1 MKFLLLSDIHGNIDA
16 LEAILREESENLQI
30 INLGDVCGYYPFAN
44 ECISLIRE
52 RNVIS
57 ILGNHDLGVL
67 QGSLTKRE
75 DDYRWKLARDRLDPD
90 NFEWLGSLGI
100 SKSID
105 LGDLEL
111 HLHHGSPS
119 DVDEYLYPD
128 GDFQGHLFKEGI
140 TLLGHT
146 HIQMIKHQNSSII
159 INPGSTGQPRNGRP
173 GADYAILN
181 LAEETIFFKHLDYD
195 FKSLS
200 SSSNDLISSNSAM
213 LLSRIDE
220 SRFKQNPCGLGSY
233 SLRNKTFTKTIIN

>member
-1 MKFLLLSDIHGNIDA
+1 MKFLLLSDIHGNVDA
-16 LEAILREESENLQI
+16 LEAILREESEDLQI

-52 RNVIS
+52 RSAIS

-67 QGSLTKRE
+67 QGSLTKKE
-75 DDYRWKLARDRLDPD
+75 DDYRWKLARDRLDPENLD
-90 NFEWLGSLGI
+90 WLGSLGI

-105 LGDLEL
+105 LGDLKL

-119 DVDEYLYPD
+119 DINEYLYPD
-128 GDFQGHLFKEGI
+128 GNFQGNFFKEGI

-146 HIQMIKHQNSSII
+146 HIQMFKHQNSSIL

-173 GADYAILN
+173 GADYAILD
-181 LAEETIFFKHLDYD
+181 LAEDTIFFKHLDYD
-195 FKSLS
+195 FESLL

-213 LLSRIDE
+213 LLSRISE
-220 SRFKQNPCGLGSY
+220 SRFKQNPCGLGSHT
-233 SLRNKTFTKTIIN
+233 LRNKKVYENDIN